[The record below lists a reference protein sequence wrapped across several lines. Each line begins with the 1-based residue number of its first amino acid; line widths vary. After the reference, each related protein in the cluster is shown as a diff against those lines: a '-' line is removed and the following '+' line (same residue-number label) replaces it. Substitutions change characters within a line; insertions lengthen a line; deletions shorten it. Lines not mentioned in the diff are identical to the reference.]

1 MTDLMAGLTALSGQ
15 TEGWIWSAFLV
26 FCRVGAVMAL
36 MPGFGEQLVPARIR
50 LVLALAFT
58 AVVAPS
64 ILPRLEPEPG
74 AFFLP
79 IAVEVAAGLA
89 LGLGLRLFVMAL
101 QMAGMMIAQATS
113 LAQLFGGMGGPEPQP
128 AIGNLLVTGGLA
140 LAVASGLHVRA
151 AELMIL
157 SYTILPPGR
166 LPSPAD
172 MADWGL
178 AEITRSFSL
187 AFMLAAPFTIAA
199 LIYNVA
205 LGVINRAMPQLMV
218 SFVGAPALTLGGL
231 VLLAIAAPLAL
242 AFWLAEFNT
251 FLADPFAIRP

>member
-15 TEGWIWSAFLV
+15 TEDWLWSAFLV

-36 MPGFGEQLVPARIR
+36 MPGFGEQMVPARIR
-50 LVLALAFT
+50 LVLTLAFT
-58 AVVAPS
+58 AVVGPAIVPQITPS
-64 ILPRLEPEPG
+64 DG
-74 AFFLP
+74 AFLVP
-79 IAVEVAAGLA
+79 ILVEVTAGLA
-89 LGLGLRLFVMAL
+89 IGLGLRLFVMAL

-113 LAQLFGGMGGPEPQP
+113 LAQLFGGMGPEPQP
-128 AIGNLLVTGGLA
+128 AIGHLLVSAGLA
-140 LAVASGLHVRA
+140 LAVVSGLHVRA

-157 SYTILPPGR
+157 SYRILPPGR

-178 AEITRSFSL
+178 AEIARAFSL
-187 AFMLAAPFTIAA
+187 AFILAAPFTLAA

-231 VLLAIAAPLAL
+231 ILLAVVAPLAL
-242 AFWLAEFNT
+242 AVWLVEFNS
-251 FLADPFAIRP
+251 FLGNPYGARP